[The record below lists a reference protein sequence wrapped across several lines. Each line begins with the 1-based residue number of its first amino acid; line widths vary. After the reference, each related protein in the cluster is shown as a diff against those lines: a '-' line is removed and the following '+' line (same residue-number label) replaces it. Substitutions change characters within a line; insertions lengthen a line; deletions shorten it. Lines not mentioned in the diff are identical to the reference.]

1 MPLKQSHRR
10 TNTTREVLYADF
22 SGGLNYRD
30 NSSLIAPNQTPE
42 CQNIRVRDGTI
53 GKRSGYKRLSVAS
66 LGTGKINGLFQYK
79 KANGQKY
86 TLISHGGNLFKKN

>member
-1 MPLKQSHRR
+1 MPLKQTRRR
-10 TNTTREVLYADF
+10 TNTTKEVLYNDF

-30 NSSLIAPNQTPE
+30 NASLISPNQTPG

-53 GKRSGYKRLSVAS
+53 GKRPGYKRLSVAS
-66 LGTGKINGLFQYK
+66 LGTGQINGLFQYK
-79 KANGQKY
+79 KANGQKF